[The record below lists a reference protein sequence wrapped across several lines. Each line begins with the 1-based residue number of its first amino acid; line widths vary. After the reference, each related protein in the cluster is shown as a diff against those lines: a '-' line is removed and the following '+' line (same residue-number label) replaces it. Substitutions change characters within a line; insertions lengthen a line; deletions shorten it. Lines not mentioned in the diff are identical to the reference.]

1 MRSPK
6 QNCQLL
12 WLKKNLVNSCADTNA
27 STQSSSWMLITLT
40 FGGNKRS
47 NYFALVRKL
56 NDVLMKL
63 TYFLVYGL
71 KCYECVSTKG
81 WDDCAEIKT
90 EKECPSFADRCGKYK
105 VEGTSG
111 QMSAAVFA
119 KGCATKI
126 QCDKDDKSELCKLSG
141 PKGNVNCKVDCCQG
155 NLCNGAKVLTVS
167 GVLLLACTLLTFSRW
182 ICKPFRWSSDK
193 RVSVTF
199 YNLWAV

>member
-1 MRSPK
+1 
-6 QNCQLL
+6 
-12 WLKKNLVNSCADTNA
+12 
-27 STQSSSWMLITLT
+27 MLITLT
-40 FGGNKRS
+40 SRGNKRS
-47 NYFALVRKL
+47 NYFAIVRKL

-71 KCYECVSTKG
+71 KCYKCVSTKG
-81 WDDCAEIKT
+81 WDDCAQIKT
-90 EKECPSFADRCGKYK
+90 EKECPSFADRCGTYK

-126 QCDKDDKSELCKLSG
+126 QCDKDDKSELCNLSG
-141 PKGNVNCKVDCCQG
+141 PKGDVNCKVDCCQG

-193 RVSVTF
+193 RISVTF

>member
-1 MRSPK
+1 
-6 QNCQLL
+6 
-12 WLKKNLVNSCADTNA
+12 
-27 STQSSSWMLITLT
+27 MLITLT

-167 GVLLLACTLLTFSRW
+167 GVLLLACTLLTF
-182 ICKPFRWSSDK
+182 
-193 RVSVTF
+193 
-199 YNLWAV
+199 NL